1 MIWGRTGAGTARKRL
16 ESRDKQRHFGK
27 TWLSISQWRCPEG
40 ISCWKYDLPLKRVPD
55 EDLEFRSHQQEVV
68 GRACKVVISLETKLM
83 AQKQIL
89 QKVNKYGIWKG
100 SSARLSLGVALSLGI
115 PLMEG
120 EQVMTF
126 QNLLSFLFSAFILS
140 TDISFL
146 IEP

>member
-1 MIWGRTGAGTARKRL
+1 
-16 ESRDKQRHFGK
+16 
-27 TWLSISQWRCPEG
+27 
-40 ISCWKYDLPLKRVPD
+40 
-55 EDLEFRSHQQEVV
+55 
-68 GRACKVVISLETKLM
+68 M